1 MNKRKEIFIQKAIKK
16 HNGFYNYDLVDY
28 KNYRTKVTIVCPKH
42 GPFDQTPDKH
52 VYCGCGCPHCARN
65 VRLTTEE
72 FIKRAT
78 AVHGDK
84 YCYDSTDYQSHK
96 TKVSILC
103 SDHGLFHQEAGAHL
117 RGKGCPGCARN
128 KRPTLQ
134 EFVERANGIHG
145 NRYDYQ
151 FVDYK
156 NNRTNVQIVCP
167 EHGLF
172 LQTPTNHLR
181 GSGCPICGAKQAV
194 LKHDH
199 EASEL
204 KRRETMLRKYG
215 VDNIMKNLDIR
226 KKHKLVLSDPEVQQK
241 IVDTKRRNKSFN
253 TSKAEKVIKENL
265 IQLFGS
271 KDVVYQYSDERYPFN
286 CDFYIKSRDLW
297 IEVNG
302 HWTHGCHWYDT
313 VKDKAMV
320 RHWRQKGSSFYKM
333 ALDVF
338 TKRDVD
344 KRLKA
349 KESQLNYVVFWKNAI
364 EEFQEWV
371 SLGCP
376 DGQDWLKEYFWR
388 T

>member
-1 MNKRKEIFIQKAIKK
+1 MNKRKEVFIQKATKK
-16 HNGFYNYDLVDY
+16 HNGFYSYDLVDY
-28 KNYRTKVTIVCPKH
+28 KNYRTKVTIVCPNH
-42 GPFDQTPDKH
+42 GPFEQTPDKH
-52 VYCGCGCPHCARN
+52 IFCGCGCPHCAKN
-65 VRLTTEE
+65 VRLTKEE
-72 FIKRAT
+72 FVKRAIE
-78 AVHGDK
+78 VHGDK
-84 YCYDSTDYQSHK
+84 YCYDSVDYVSLK
-96 TKVSILC
+96 TKVLIIC
-103 SDHGLFHQEAGAHL
+103 PEHGEFLQEPGSHM
-117 RGKGCPGCARN
+117 RGRGCPNCSRN
-128 KRPTLQ
+128 KKLTLLD
-134 EFVERANGIHG
+134 FVHRANEIHD
-145 NRYDYQ
+145 NRYNYDS
-151 FVDYK
+151 VNYK
-156 NNRTNVQIVCP
+156 NNRTNVEIVCP

-172 LQTPTNHLR
+172 LQTPVNHLR
-181 GSGCPICGAKQAV
+181 GSGCPICGAKQAA

-271 KDVVYQYSDERYPFN
+271 KDVAYQYSDERYPFN

-302 HWTHGCHWYDT
+302 HWTHGCHWYD
-313 VKDKAMV
+313 VLRDKAVV
-320 RHWRQKGSSFYKM
+320 RHWRQKGSAFYKM
-333 ALDVF
+333 VLDVF

-349 KESQLNYVVFWKNAI
+349 KESQLNYVVFWKNSI

-376 DGQDWLKEYFWR
+376 DGQDWLKEYSWQ